1 MGALVLAIA
10 TADWIVAAAV
20 VFFAWRG
27 AMRGF
32 VSLAVHMVGLYAGYL
47 AAARFGPSVGA
58 FLARTFSFVASAQA
72 DLWGWVVVLVASYAT
87 IAIVARAVRGG
98 VVRAHL
104 GGVDRLLGA
113 AAGAALAVGLCAFA
127 FTLWASAK
135 SRLDVQEAFR
145 GSVTVR
151 PMARVVSEVKP
162 LFPEGIRARWTP
174 VLESLEM
181 GR

>member
-10 TADWIVAAAV
+10 TPDWIVAGAV
-20 VFFAWRG
+20 VLFAWRG
-27 AMRGF
+27 AVRGF

-47 AAARFGPSVGA
+47 AAARFGPAVGA
-58 FLARTFSFVASAQA
+58 FLARTFSFVPASQG
-72 DLWGWVVVLVASYAT
+72 DLWGWVAVLVASYAA
-87 IAIVARAVRGG
+87 IAITAAAVRGG
-98 VVRAHL
+98 IVRAHL

-135 SRLDVQEAFR
+135 TRVEIQEAFR
-145 GSVTVR
+145 GSITVR
-151 PMARVVSEVKP
+151 PMARVVAEVKP

-174 VLESLEM
+174 VLESLDA

>member
-10 TADWIVAAAV
+10 TPDWIVAAAV

-32 VSLAVHMVGLYAGYL
+32 VSIAVHAVGLYAGYL

-58 FLARTFSFVASAQA
+58 FLARTFSFVPSAQG
-72 DLWGWVVVLVASYAT
+72 DLWGWVAVLVVCYAAV
-87 IAIVARAVRGG
+87 AIVAALVRGG
-98 VVRAHL
+98 VVRARL
-104 GGVDRLLGA
+104 RAVDRVLGA
-113 AAGAALAVGLCAFA
+113 AVGVALAVGLCAFG

-135 SRLDVQEAFR
+135 SRLEIQESFK

-151 PMARVVSEVKP
+151 PMARVVAEVKP

-174 VLESLEM
+174 VLESLDA